1 MDDSGTIRACRV
13 LGESW
18 GDLMADKK
26 YYWLKLKKDF
36 FKRHDI
42 QIIENMPNGKD
53 YVLFYLKL
61 LVESVDHNGG
71 LRFNETIPYNEQMLS
86 TITNTNVDT
95 VSNAMKLFKSLGMVE
110 ILDDQTIYMNEVSK
124 MLGAETYWA
133 EKKREQRQKSKL
145 NPPKTPKIGQCP
157 TDVQT
162 VQAMSKVEIEKEIEL
177 DIDIELDSKDIV
189 EQSPTTSIPYA
200 EVIDYLNQ
208 KTGKNFKST
217 SKATQRHIKAR
228 FADGFTLDD
237 FKQVIDTKT
246 SQWLKDKKM
255 SAYLRPD
262 TLFGTKFESY
272 LNEVS
277 AKPKQDTSFSE
288 SLGLKVW

>member
-1 MDDSGTIRACRV
+1 MI
-13 LGESW
+13 
-18 GDLMADKK
+18 DKNYIK
-26 YYWLKLKKDF
+26 TEIIYKKDS
-36 FKRHDI
+36 K
-42 QIIENMPNGKD
+42 
-53 YVLFYLKL
+53 
-61 LVESVDHNGG
+61 
-71 LRFNETIPYNEQMLS
+71 
-86 TITNTNVDT
+86 
-95 VSNAMKLFKSLGMVE
+95 
-110 ILDDQTIYMNEVSK
+110 EVSERR
-124 MLGAETYWA
+124 LWIANELPS
-133 EKKREQRQKSKL
+133 EKNDTTSCQSCHE
-145 NPPKTPKIGQCP
+145 P
-157 TDVQT
+157 TDRNVT
-162 VQAMSKVEIEKEIEL
+162 RGTDRNVTDNNTSL
-177 DIDIELDSKDIV
+177 NNTFNNTRDIKDIV

>member
-1 MDDSGTIRACRV
+1 MQQKTFNKNYYAIIPANVRYDKNLTPNAKLLYGEITALCNEKGYCWANNSYFSELYGVSKKTISNWISSLDERGFIKSEMIYKENSKEIKERR
-13 LGESW
+13 LYITRME
-18 GDLMADKK
+18 
-26 YYWLKLKKDF
+26 KDF
-36 FKRHDI
+36 VTYGR
-42 QIIENMPNGKD
+42 
-53 YVLFYLKL
+53 
-61 LVESVDHNGG
+61 
-71 LRFNETIPYNEQMLS
+71 
-86 TITNTNVDT
+86 NV
-95 VSNAMKLFKSLGMVE
+95 
-110 ILDDQTIYMNEVSK
+110 
-124 MLGAETYWA
+124 
-133 EKKREQRQKSKL
+133 L
-145 NPPKTPKIGQCP
+145 NPTEENFHTP
-157 TDVQT
+157 
-162 VQAMSKVEIEKEIEL
+162 MEEKVKDNNTSFNNTSNNTR
-177 DIDIELDSKDIV
+177 DIKDIV
-189 EQSPTTSIPYA
+189 EQSTTASIPYA